1 MSNNTTRFSSDNSS
15 ISCSLNNSKRECD
28 ACNHAIFASYIII
41 IILSPVAV
49 VGNALILA
57 AIWKKTFQRT
67 PFHILLSGLAFTDLC
82 TGSIAQ
88 PFVAASPLLSCVNP
102 RVLVAR
108 PVLISTIKMIGTVN
122 SVYFVAV
129 TLLIIT
135 LMSIE
140 RWLHMSRR
148 SLVTSRRSCFTF
160 GVLLLIPI
168 PLVLFKTLAIE
179 KKASIH
185 KEDIAV
191 AVFMLFCYLT
201 TSVAYF
207 KVFRIIRQH
216 QQQVQGNQSS
226 QNYGQP
232 AINLAKYK
240 KSVVSML
247 YILTV
252 FSFCFLPF
260 IVSTAVYFFNEG
272 GIPEVRVALNVSIAA
287 LFLSS
292 SVNPVLYLLRMN
304 DLRNGVKQ
312 LLHLNS

>member
-1 MSNNTTRFSSDNSS
+1 MSNNTTRFSPDNSS

-57 AIWKKTFQRT
+57 AIWKKTVQRT

-88 PFVAASPLLSCVNP
+88 HFVAAGPLLSCVNP

-108 PVLISTIKMIGTVN
+108 PVLILTIKMIGTVS

-129 TLLIIT
+129 TLPIIT

-160 GVLLLIPI
+160 ALLLLIPI
-168 PLVLFKTLAIE
+168 PLVLFKTLTI
-179 KKASIH
+179 KKETSMH
-185 KEDIAV
+185 EDIAV

-226 QNYGQP
+226 QNFGQP

-272 GIPEVRVALNVSIAA
+272 GSLEVRVALNVSIAA

-304 DLRNGVKQ
+304 DVRNGVKQ

>member
-1 MSNNTTRFSSDNSS
+1 MSNNTTRFSSENSS

-28 ACNHAIFASYIII
+28 ACNHVIFASYIII

-57 AIWKKTFQRT
+57 AIWKKTVQRT

-88 PFVAASPLLSCVNP
+88 HFVAAGPLLSCVNP

-108 PVLISTIKMIGTVN
+108 PVLISTIKMIGTVS

-160 GVLLLIPI
+160 AVLLLIPI
-168 PLVLFKTLAIE
+168 PLVLFKTLTIKQE
-179 KKASIH
+179 TSMH
-185 KEDIAV
+185 EDIAV

-226 QNYGQP
+226 QNFVQP

-272 GIPEVRVALNVSIAA
+272 GSLEVRVALNVSIAA

-304 DLRNGVKQ
+304 DVRNGVKQ